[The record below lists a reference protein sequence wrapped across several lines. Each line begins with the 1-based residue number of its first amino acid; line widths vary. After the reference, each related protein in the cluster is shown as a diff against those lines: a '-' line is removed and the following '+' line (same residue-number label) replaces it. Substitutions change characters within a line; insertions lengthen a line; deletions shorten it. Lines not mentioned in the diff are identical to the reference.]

1 MSSMSIN
8 TGSGSTFPNVDPRIR
23 IHYTGKVDPRILIH
37 YSQMWIRGSGSRPG
51 STFFSCIV
59 NLAER
64 HSPRL
69 NTHNKVFE
77 NYERLFLCRKI
88 ISTKKFKSKIQLVTH
103 LKSTVHISL
112 LFLFSVALGVGKIKS
127 QNMTTL
133 HAP

>member
-1 MSSMSIN
+1 MSIN

-64 HSPRL
+64 HSARL
-69 NTHNKVFE
+69 NTHNKMFE
-77 NYERLFLCRKI
+77 NKQEVIFVQEDHFNK
-88 ISTKKFKSKIQLVTH
+88 KIQ
-103 LKSTVHISL
+103 
-112 LFLFSVALGVGKIKS
+112 IKNTFGNTS
-127 QNMTTL
+127 
-133 HAP
+133 